1 MRDQLR
7 PALFLLAV
15 AAPLLSPAGGPAQ
28 PPASSRERTVSAGK
42 MNYSWFQ
49 FDLPPGRYRVDW
61 RVHGQCWSA
70 EGDVPEGGTLK
81 VFVSG

>member
-1 MRDQLR
+1 MIMWGT
-7 PALFLLAV
+7 FLCDPDGTPRYDLMGEPSEVTAT
-15 AAPLLSPAGGPAQ
+15 ATDG
-28 PPASSRERTVSAGK
+28 TVSAGK